1 MKKLFSL
8 LLSLSLLCAGVA
20 VAENVIDVENPS
32 QSTTVTFEV
41 PEPETSYTVTIPASV
56 SFIED
61 ATTASMS
68 VTIGGDSTLAIGA
81 TLKVI
86 LENSSNSFQ
95 LKQGDNAIAYAI
107 KKDGSPLSTG
117 SEVLTWTEGEAVPG
131 AATLNLE
138 VTGTI
143 DGLPSGAY
151 TDTLT
156 FKATV
161 STGGVGAGHDGF
173 EELPPFEWKPTRNE

>member
-61 ATTASMS
+61 ATTTSMS

-95 LKQGDNAIAYAI
+95 RKQGDNAIAYAI
-107 KKDGSPLSTG
+107 KKDGSALSTG

-138 VTGTI
+138 VTGPI
-143 DGLPSGAY
+143 DDLPYGSY

-161 STGGVGAGHDGF
+161 SATGFTGDHEGF
-173 EELPPFEWKPTRNE
+173 EDGGEVDW

>member
-1 MKKLFSL
+1 MKKPICL
-8 LLSLSLLCAGVA
+8 LLALSLLCAGIA
-20 VAENVIDVENPS
+20 LAEEKVIDPNNLS
-32 QSTTVTFEV
+32 QSTTVTFDV
-41 PEPETSYTVTIPASV
+41 PEPVTDYTVTIPASV
-56 SFIED
+56 AFVDD
-61 ATTASMS
+61 ATTTNMT
-68 VTIGGDSTLAIGA
+68 VTIGADSTLAVGA

-107 KKDGSPLSTG
+107 KKDGSALSTG

-138 VTGTI
+138 VTGSI
-143 DGLPSGAY
+143 DGLPYGSY

-161 STGGVGAGHDGF
+161 SG
-173 EELPPFEWKPTRNE
+173 N